1 MHVSKKP
8 DQERMKASHLNCCLN
23 LRGSLVAQRD
33 CQSRRTM
40 QGRFCLVLSLAYSSL
55 PPEAWSIRVLTQ
67 ALAAAAQTLHNRQAS
82 VQLCV
87 WCCSKCVAAFCLN
100 ARSNDHLVFVVAGL
114 LTLSHACRL

>member
-82 VQLCV
+82 VSVVRVVFSTALLLFV
-87 WCCSKCVAAFCLN
+87 HP
-100 ARSNDHLVFVVAGL
+100 ARA
-114 LTLSHACRL
+114 TTI